1 MNLVRLA
8 LRRPLSVVVGVIA
21 IALAAGIGLQRMTRD
36 VFPPL
41 GIPTIYVAQPFG
53 GMDPAQMEGFIT
65 YYYEYHFLYITG
77 IEHVESK
84 SIQGASI
91 MKLQFHPG
99 TDMSAALSEVVAY
112 VNRSRAFMPPGTPG
126 PFITRFDAGSVPVG
140 YLVFSTTNA
149 NRTVGE
155 MQNAAL
161 NQVRPLFATLP
172 GVSAPPP
179 FGGSARTIL
188 INLKPD
194 RLRSYGVSADE
205 VVSAISAA
213 NTLSPS
219 GNLPLGD
226 KYPFVPVNAVV
237 KNIQDLAAVP
247 VRTGTGAGGGSV
259 FVRDLGDVADG
270 ADTVTSYALA
280 NGKRTVYMPVT
291 KRSDASTLSV
301 VELVKKN
308 IPEFKKVLPDDIEVT
323 YEFDQSPYVVR
334 AIRDLV
340 KEGALGAVLTGLMVL
355 LFLRDWRSAFIVVI
369 NIPIALLA
377 GTFALWMSG
386 QNINLM
392 TLGGLAL
399 AVGILVDEATV
410 AVENIHVHLARAAGR
425 AGCPQPAAERSDA
438 TEPRRRGEDT
448 APYQPSLARA
458 VLDAT
463 VETTAPRFLA
473 MLCVLAVFIPAFF
486 MQGAAKALFTPLA
499 LAVGFSMVASF
510 VLSSTLVPV
519 LSVWLLRG
527 AHASGAAVPAASS
540 PATVPVASGAVVSTA
555 SRPATVPVAAAAR
568 ETLAG
573 PKAGGTPAPLGGS
586 ARAYASVL
594 RPLLT
599 ARWLVVPLYLAVAV
613 GGLWLLAPRLGTEI
627 FPKVDAGQIQLRLRA
642 TPGTQLEKTEAIALR
657 VFDLIKREVGPDN
670 VQMSIGLVG
679 VHAANYPV
687 NLIHQWNA
695 GPEEAVLQI
704 QFKPGSVRTEPL
716 KEKLRATFKAELP
729 EVLVSF
735 EPSDIVERVMSF
747 GAPTPIEIAV
757 QGQSLHASKEFA
769 DKLRERLAKIPALR
783 DLQFAQVLDYPTL
796 DVNINRE
803 RAGLLGVRMSDA
815 TKSLVASTAS
825 SRFTVPNYWA
835 DPASGIAFSVQVQV
849 PQGRVT
855 TVEEFKNTP
864 VTTAGGKATLLRNI
878 ASLSEGTAPQ
888 TYERYN
894 LVRVVSLTANL
905 HGSDLGSV
913 AKAIH
918 AAIKETGAPPAK
930 TSVAVRGQIP
940 PMEEMFSG
948 LRQGLLLAV
957 VVIFLL
963 LMANFQSVRL
973 AFVVVST
980 VPAVLAGVAL
990 TLWLTHTTLN
1000 IQSFM
1005 GAIMAV
1011 GVAVANA
1018 ILLVTFAER
1027 ARVAAGLSPA
1037 VVGQA
1042 SSPATVRQSSRLATE
1057 TASETLAG
1065 QAAGGTPDPL
1075 GAVHA
1080 ALAGATSRLRPIL
1093 MTSFAMMAGML
1104 PLALGLGEG
1113 GDQTAPLGRAV
1124 IGGLAAATLTT
1135 LFVLPS
1141 VFAVVMTGKHTR
1153 SASLD
1158 PDDADSPEFTSASPA
1173 QPS

>member
-8 LRRPLSVVVGVIA
+8 LRRPLTIVVGVIA
-21 IALAAGIGLQRMTRD
+21 VALGAWIALQRMTRD

-53 GMDPAQMEGFIT
+53 GMDPAQMEGYIT
-65 YYYEYHFLYITG
+65 YFYEYHFLYITG

-91 MKLQFHPG
+91 MKLQFHPNV
-99 TDMSAALSEVVAY
+99 DMSSALSEVVAY

-161 NQVRPLFATLP
+161 NQVRPLFAPLP

-194 RLRSYGVSADE
+194 RLRSYGISADE
-205 VVSAISAA
+205 VVTAIAAA

-226 KYPFVPVNAVV
+226 KYPFVPINAVV

-247 VRTGTGAGGGSV
+247 IRTGTGTGGGAV
-259 FVRDLGDVADG
+259 FVRDLGEVADG
-270 ADTVTSYALA
+270 ADIVTSYALA

-301 VELVKKN
+301 VELVKAN

-340 KEGALGAVLTGLMVL
+340 KEGALGALLTGLMVL

-377 GTFALWMSG
+377 GTFALWVSG
-386 QNINLM
+386 QNVNLM

-410 AVENIHVHLARAAGR
+410 AIENIHVHLARGR
-425 AGCPQPAAERSDA
+425 P
-438 TEPRRRGEDT
+438 
-448 APYQPSLARA
+448 LARA

-473 MLCVLAVFIPAFF
+473 MLCVLAVFIPACF

-527 AHASGAAVPAASS
+527 AQHRGAQAAGL
-540 PATVPVASGAVVSTA
+540 PD
-555 SRPATVPVAAAAR
+555 AAAR
-568 ETLAG
+568 RIVPNSIQSENESQRAAST
-573 PKAGGTPAPLGGS
+573 
-586 ARAYASVL
+586 AREPRALPDAYASLL
-594 RPLLT
+594 RPLLA
-599 ARWLVVPLYLAVAV
+599 ARWLVLLVYLGLAAGALYFI
-613 GGLWLLAPRLGTEI
+613 APKLGTEL

-657 VFDLIKREVGPDN
+657 VLDLIKREAGPNN

-695 GPEEAVLQI
+695 GPEEGVLQI

-716 KEKLRATFKAELP
+716 KEKLRGIFKTELP
-729 EVLVSF
+729 DVLVSF

-849 PQGRVT
+849 PQGRVN

-864 VTTAGGKATLLRNI
+864 VTTTGGKATLLRNI

-894 LVRVVSLTANL
+894 LVRVVSLTANI
-905 HGSDLGSV
+905 HGSDLGTV
-913 AKAIH
+913 AKEIRRAL
-918 AAIKETGAPPAK
+918 AEVGAPPAK

-940 PMEEMFSG
+940 PMEEMFTG
-948 LRQGLLLAV
+948 LRNGLLLAV

-963 LMANFQSVRL
+963 LAANFQSIRL
-973 AFVVVST
+973 SLVVIST

-1018 ILLVTFAER
+1018 ILLVTYAER
-1027 ARVAAGLSPA
+1027 ARMSGDSA
-1037 VVGQA
+1037 
-1042 SSPATVRQSSRLATE
+1042 
-1057 TASETLAG
+1057 
-1065 QAAGGTPDPL
+1065 
-1075 GAVHA
+1075 A
-1080 ALAGATSRLRPIL
+1080 ALTGATSRLRPIL

-1104 PLALGLGEG
+1104 PMALGLGDG
-1113 GDQTAPLGRAV
+1113 GEQTAPLGRAV
-1124 IGGLAAATLTT
+1124 IGGLAAATLAT
-1135 LFVLPS
+1135 LFILPS

-1158 PDDADSPEFTSASPA
+1158 PDDADSPQFSTAK
-1173 QPS
+1173 

>member
-8 LRRPLSVVVGVIA
+8 LRRPLTVVVAVIA
-21 IALAAGIGLQRMTRD
+21 VALGAWIALQRMTRD

-41 GIPTIYVAQPFG
+41 GIPTIYVAQPYG
-53 GMDPAQMEGFIT
+53 GMDPAQMEGFLT

-84 SIQGASI
+84 SIQGASL

-155 MQNAAL
+155 MQTAAL
-161 NQVRPLFATLP
+161 NQVRPLFAPLP

-179 FGGSARTIL
+179 FGGAAHTIL
-188 INLKPD
+188 INVKPD
-194 RLRSYGVSADE
+194 RLRSYGISADE
-205 VVSAISAA
+205 VVQAISAA
-213 NTLSPS
+213 NVLSPS

-226 KYPFVPVNAVV
+226 KYPFVPINAVV
-237 KNIQDLAAVP
+237 KNPQDLAAVP
-247 VRTGTGAGGGSV
+247 VRLGTGSNGSAV
-259 FVRDLGDVADG
+259 FVRDLAEVVDG
-270 ADTVTSYALA
+270 SDTVTSYALV

-291 KRSDASTLSV
+291 KRADASTLSV
-301 VELVKKN
+301 VELVKANLPK
-308 IPEFKKVLPDDIEVT
+308 FKQVLPPDMDVT
-323 YEFDQSPYVVR
+323 YEMDQSPVVVG
-334 AIRDLV
+334 AIRNLV
-340 KEGALGAVLTGLMVL
+340 KEGVLGAALTGLMVL

-377 GTFALWMSG
+377 GTFALWVSG
-386 QNINLM
+386 QNIHLM

-410 AVENIHVHLARAAGR
+410 AIENIHAHLAR
-425 AGCPQPAAERSDA
+425 
-438 TEPRRRGEDT
+438 RRRREESLTECGIRNAECGMGSQRLLT
-448 APYQPSLARA
+448 SSTTPPLARA

-463 VETTAPRFLA
+463 VETAGPRFLA
-473 MLCVLAVFIPAFF
+473 MLCVLAVFMPAFF

-499 LAVGFSMVASF
+499 LAVGFTMVASF

-527 AHASGAAVPAASS
+527 HEQPT
-540 PATVPVASGAVVSTA
+540 P
-555 SRPATVPVAAAAR
+555 
-568 ETLAG
+568 L
-573 PKAGGTPAPLGGS
+573 TPALSQSERERGFTGLQS
-586 ARAYASVL
+586 GYAQFAGNLL
-594 RPLLT
+594 R
-599 ARWLVVPLYLAVAV
+599 ARWLVLLVYLALAAAAFV
-613 GGLWLLAPRLGTEI
+613 LIAPRLGTEI
-627 FPKVDAGQIQLRLRA
+627 FPKVDASQLQLRLRA
-642 TPGTQLEKTEAIALR
+642 APGTQLQATEAIALR
-657 VFDLIKREVGPDN
+657 LLDLIKREAGPDN
-670 VQMSIGLVG
+670 VAMTIGLVG
-679 VHAANYPV
+679 VHAQTYPI
-687 NLIHQWNA
+687 NLIYQWNA
-695 GPEEAVLQI
+695 GTQEGVLQV
-704 QFKPGSVRTEPL
+704 QFKRGSVRVEPL
-716 KEKLRATFKAELP
+716 KEKLRAVFQAELP
-729 EVLVSF
+729 GVEVSF

-757 QGQSLHASKEFA
+757 QGQSLAVSKEFA

-803 RAGLLGVRMSDA
+803 RAGLLGVKMSDA
-815 TKSLVASTAS
+815 TKSLVATTAS

-835 DPASGIAFSVQVQV
+835 DPKSGIAFAVQVQV

-864 VTTAGGKATLLRNI
+864 ITTASGGKTTLLRNI
-878 ASLSEGTAPQ
+878 ASVSEGTAPQ

-894 LVRVVSLTANL
+894 LARVVSLTANI
-905 HGSDLGSV
+905 HGSDLGTV
-913 AKAIH
+913 AKEIRRAL
-918 AAIKETGAPPAK
+918 AEVGAPPAA
-930 TSVAVRGQIP
+930 TTTAVRGQIP

-948 LRQGLLLAV
+948 LRSGLLLAV

-963 LMANFQSVRL
+963 LAANFQSVRL
-973 AFVVVST
+973 AVVVIST

-990 TLWLTHTTLN
+990 TLWFTGTTLN
-1000 IQSFM
+1000 LQSFM
-1005 GAIMAV
+1005 GTIMAV

-1027 ARVAAGLSPA
+1027 ARVGRAGCPQPAAA
-1037 VVGQA
+1037 A
-1042 SSPATVRQSSRLATE
+1042 SAPGRRAGDSAPYQSLA
-1057 TASETLAG
+1057 S
-1065 QAAGGTPDPL
+1065 D
-1075 GAVHA
+1075 A
-1080 ALAGATSRLRPIL
+1080 ALTGATYRLRPIL

-1104 PLALGLGEG
+1104 PLALGLGDG

-1124 IGGLAAATLTT
+1124 IGGLAAATLAT
-1135 LFVLPS
+1135 LFILPS
-1141 VFAVVMTGKHTR
+1141 VFAVVMADKHTR

-1158 PDDADSPEFTSASPA
+1158 PDDADSPQFSTAK
-1173 QPS
+1173 

>member
-8 LRRPLSVVVGVIA
+8 LRRPLTIVVGVIA
-21 IALAAGIGLQRMTRD
+21 VALGAWIALQRMTRD

-53 GMDPAQMEGFIT
+53 GMDPAQMEGYIT
-65 YYYEYHFLYITG
+65 YFYEYHFLYITG

-91 MKLQFHPG
+91 MKLQFHPNV
-99 TDMSAALSEVVAY
+99 DMSSALSEVVAY

-161 NQVRPLFATLP
+161 NQVRPLFAPLP

-188 INLKPD
+188 VNLKPD

-247 VRTGTGAGGGSV
+247 IRTGTGANGGAV
-259 FVRDLGDVADG
+259 FVRDLGEVADG
-270 ADTVTSYALA
+270 ADLITSYALA

-301 VELVKKN
+301 VELVKAN
-308 IPEFKKVLPDDIEVT
+308 IPNFKKVLPDDIEVT

-377 GTFALWMSG
+377 GTFALWVSG

-410 AVENIHVHLARAAGR
+410 AIENIHVHLARRKRREESPSEIGAR
-425 AGCPQPAAERSDA
+425 KSERG
-438 TEPRRRGEDT
+438 TESQRLVTSSPTPTLG
-448 APYQPSLARA
+448 RA

-463 VETTAPRFLA
+463 VETTGPRFLA

-499 LAVGFSMVASF
+499 LAVGFSMIASF

-527 AHASGAAVPAASS
+527 HEKDVVGSGSAPA
-540 PATVPVASGAVVSTA
+540 PGAVSSALVGNSAARPTSSTA
-555 SRPATVPVAAAAR
+555 SPSSAPVQPTRAS
-568 ETLAG
+568 AG
-573 PKAGGTPAPLGGS
+573 APEAGALPT
-586 ARAYASVL
+586 AYESML
-594 RPLLT
+594 RPLL
-599 ARWLVVPLYLAVAV
+599 AVRWLLVPIYLAVAIGAV
-613 GGLWLLAPRLGTEI
+613 WLLAPKLGTEI
-627 FPKVDAGQIQLRLRA
+627 FPKVDSGQIQLRLRA
-642 TPGTQLEKTEAIALR
+642 PSGTQLEKTEAIALR
-657 VFDLIKREVGPDN
+657 TLDLIKREAGPDN

-695 GPEEAVLQI
+695 GPEEGVLQV

-729 EVLVSF
+729 DVLVSF

-757 QGQSLHASKEFA
+757 QGQSLAASKEFA
-769 DKLRERLAKIPALR
+769 DKIRERLAKIPSLR
-783 DLQFAQVLDYPTL
+783 DVQFAQVLDYPTL

-835 DPASGIAFSVQVQV
+835 DPGSGIAFSVQVQV
-849 PQGRVT
+849 PQGRVNS
-855 TVEEFKNTP
+855 VEEFKNTP

-878 ASLSEGTAPQ
+878 ASVSEGTAPQ

-894 LVRVVSLTANL
+894 LVRVVSLTANI
-905 HGSDLGSV
+905 HGSDLGAV
-913 AKAIH
+913 AKEINRVLA
-918 AAIKETGAPPAK
+918 EVGAPPAK

-940 PMEEMFSG
+940 PMEEMFAG
-948 LRQGLLLAV
+948 LRNGLLLAV

-963 LMANFQSVRL
+963 LAANFQSLRL
-973 AFVVVST
+973 SLIVVST

-990 TLWLTHTTLN
+990 TLLLTRTTLN

-1027 ARVAAGLSPA
+1027 ARV
-1037 VVGQA
+1037 GQA
-1042 SSPATVRQSSRLATE
+1042 SSLSSIQKSPAP
-1057 TASETLAG
+1057 
-1065 QAAGGTPDPL
+1065 AANVAERESQKSGKMPDLL
-1075 GAVHA
+1075 GA
-1080 ALAGATSRLRPIL
+1080 ALEGATSRLRPIL

-1104 PLALGLGEG
+1104 PMALGLGEG
-1113 GDQTAPLGRAV
+1113 GEQTAPLGRAV
-1124 IGGLAAATLTT
+1124 IGGLAAATLAT
-1135 LFVLPS
+1135 LFILPS
-1141 VFAVVMTGKHTR
+1141 VFAVVMSGKHTR

-1158 PDDADSPEFTSASPA
+1158 PDDADSPQFDSAKP
-1173 QPS
+1173 

>member
-8 LRRPLSVVVGVIA
+8 LRRPLTIVVGVLA
-21 IALAAGIGLQRMTRD
+21 VALAAWIGLQRMTRD

-53 GMDPAQMEGFIT
+53 GMDPAQMEGYIT
-65 YYYEYHFLYITG
+65 YFYEYHFLYITG

-99 TDMSAALSEVVAY
+99 TDMASALSEVVAY

-161 NQVRPLFATLP
+161 NQVRPLFAPLP

-194 RLRSYGVSADE
+194 RLRSYGISADE
-205 VVSAISAA
+205 VVTAMAAA

-247 VRTGTGAGGGSV
+247 IRTGTGVGGGSV

-270 ADTVTSYALA
+270 ADLITSYALA

-377 GTFALWMSG
+377 GTFALWVSG

-410 AVENIHVHLARAAGR
+410 AIENIHVHLARRGSSRRKEAPSELGTR
-425 AGCPQPAAERSDA
+425 NAERGTESQSLVTSAA
-438 TEPRRRGEDT
+438 TPTLG
-448 APYQPSLARA
+448 RA

-527 AHASGAAVPAASS
+527 AHASGAAVSAASS
-540 PATVPVASGAVVSTA
+540 PATGTVA
-555 SRPATVPVAAAAR
+555 RPQ
-568 ETLAG
+568 
-573 PKAGGTPAPLGGS
+573 AGGTPAPLAS
-586 ARAYASVL
+586 AYASFL

-599 ARWLVVPLYLAVAV
+599 ARWLLVPLYLAAAL

-642 TPGTQLEKTEAIALR
+642 APGTQLEKTEAIALR
-657 VFDLIKREVGPDN
+657 VLDLIKREAGPDN

-695 GPEEAVLQI
+695 GPEEGVLQI

-716 KEKLRATFKAELP
+716 KEKLRAVFKAELP
-729 EVLVSF
+729 DVAVSF

-757 QGQSLHASKEFA
+757 QGQNLATSKEFA
-769 DKLRERLAKIPALR
+769 DKLRERLVKIPALR
-783 DLQFAQVLDYPTL
+783 DVQFAQVLDYPTL

-803 RAGLLGVRMSDA
+803 RAGLLGVKMSDA

-835 DPASGIAFSVQVQV
+835 DPGSGIAFSVQVQV
-849 PQGRVT
+849 PQGRVNS
-855 TVEEFKNTP
+855 VEEFKNTP

-878 ASLSEGTAPQ
+878 ASVSEGTAPQ

-894 LVRVVSLTANL
+894 LVRVVSLTANI
-905 HGSDLGSV
+905 HGSDLGTV

-918 AAIKETGAPPAK
+918 AAIKEAGAPPAK

-940 PMEEMFSG
+940 PMEEMFAG
-948 LRQGLLLAV
+948 LRNGLLLAV

-973 AFVVVST
+973 AVVVVST
-980 VPAVLAGVAL
+980 VPAVIAGVAL
-990 TLWLTHTTLN
+990 TLLLTGTTLN

-1011 GVAVANA
+1011 GLAVANA

-1027 ARVAAGLSPA
+1027 ARVG
-1037 VVGQA
+1037 
-1042 SSPATVRQSSRLATE
+1042 
-1057 TASETLAG
+1057 
-1065 QAAGGTPDPL
+1065 
-1075 GAVHA
+1075 
-1080 ALAGATSRLRPIL
+1080 
-1093 MTSFAMMAGML
+1093 
-1104 PLALGLGEG
+1104 
-1113 GDQTAPLGRAV
+1113 
-1124 IGGLAAATLTT
+1124 
-1135 LFVLPS
+1135 
-1141 VFAVVMTGKHTR
+1141 
-1153 SASLD
+1153 
-1158 PDDADSPEFTSASPA
+1158 
-1173 QPS
+1173 

>member
-8 LRRPLSVVVGVIA
+8 LRRPLTILVAVIA
-21 IALAAGIGLQRMTRD
+21 IALGAGIALQRMTRD

-41 GIPTIYVAQPFG
+41 GIPTIYVAQPYG
-53 GMDPAQMEGFIT
+53 GMDPAQMEGFLT

-84 SIQGASI
+84 SIQGASL

-161 NQVRPLFATLP
+161 NQVRPLFAPLR

-179 FGGSARTIL
+179 FGGAAHTIL
-188 INLKPD
+188 INVKPD
-194 RLRSYGVSADE
+194 RLRSYGISADE
-205 VVSAISAA
+205 VVQAISAA
-213 NTLSPS
+213 NVLSPS
-219 GNLPLGD
+219 GNLLLGD
-226 KYPFVPVNAVV
+226 RLPFVPVNAVV
-237 KNIQDLAAVP
+237 KNPQDLAAVP
-247 VRTGTGAGGGSV
+247 IRIGGANGGAV
-259 FVRDLGDVADG
+259 FVRDLADVVDG
-270 ADTVTSYALA
+270 SDTVTSFALV

-291 KRSDASTLSV
+291 KRADASTLSV
-301 VELVKKN
+301 VELVKANLPK
-308 IPEFKKVLPDDIEVT
+308 FKQVLPPDMDVT
-323 YEFDQSPYVVR
+323 YEMDQSPIVER
-334 AIRDLV
+334 AISALV
-340 KEGALGAVLTGLMVL
+340 KEGLLGAALTGLMVL

-369 NIPIALLA
+369 NIPVALLA

-410 AVENIHVHLARAAGR
+410 AIENIHVHLAQGR
-425 AGCPQPAAERSDA
+425 P
-438 TEPRRRGEDT
+438 
-448 APYQPSLARA
+448 LARA
-458 VLDAT
+458 ALDAT
-463 VETTAPRFLA
+463 METATPRLLA

-499 LAVGFSMVASF
+499 LAVGFTMVASF

-527 AHASGAAVPAASS
+527 AQHRGAQAAGL
-540 PATVPVASGAVVSTA
+540 PD
-555 SRPATVPVAAAAR
+555 AAAR
-568 ETLAG
+568 RIVPNSIQSENESRRAAST
-573 PKAGGTPAPLGGS
+573 
-586 ARAYASVL
+586 AREPRALPDAYASLL
-594 RPLLT
+594 RPLLA
-599 ARWLVVPLYLAVAV
+599 ARWLVLLVYL
-613 GGLWLLAPRLGTEI
+613 GLAAGALWFLAPRLGTEL
-627 FPKVDAGQIQLRLRA
+627 FPKVDAGQLQLRLRA
-642 TPGTQLEKTEAIALR
+642 APGTQLAKTETIALR
-657 VFDLIKREVGPDN
+657 LLELIAREAGPEN
-670 VQMSIGLVG
+670 VAMTIGLVG
-679 VHAANYPV
+679 VHAQTYPI
-687 NLIHQWNA
+687 NLIYQWNA
-695 GPEEAVLQI
+695 GTQEGVLQV
-704 QFKPGSVRTEPL
+704 QFKRGAVRVEPL
-716 KEKLRATFKAELP
+716 KEKLRAVFRAELP
-729 EVLVSF
+729 DVEVSF

-747 GAPTPIEIAV
+747 GAQTPIEIAV
-757 QGQSLHASKEFA
+757 QGQSLAVSKEFA
-769 DKLRERLAKIPALR
+769 DKLRERLAKIPSLR

-835 DPASGIAFSVQVQV
+835 DPNSGIAFAVQVQV

-855 TVEEFKNTP
+855 TIEEFKNTP
-864 VTTAGGKATLLRNI
+864 ITTAGGGKATLLRNI
-878 ASLSEGTAPQ
+878 ASVSEGTAPQ

-894 LVRVVSLTANL
+894 LARVVSLTANI
-905 HGSDLGSV
+905 HGSDLGTV
-913 AKAIH
+913 AKEIRRAL
-918 AAIKETGAPPAK
+918 AEVGAPPAK

-940 PMEEMFSG
+940 PMEEMFTG
-948 LRQGLLLAV
+948 LRNGLLLAV

-963 LMANFQSVRL
+963 LAANFQSVRL
-973 AFVVVST
+973 SLVVIST

-990 TLWLTHTTLN
+990 TLWLTGTTLN
-1000 IQSFM
+1000 LQSFM
-1005 GAIMAV
+1005 GTIMAV

-1018 ILLVTFAER
+1018 ILLVTFAEQ
-1027 ARVAAGLSPA
+1027 ARM
-1037 VVGQA
+1037 
-1042 SSPATVRQSSRLATE
+1042 
-1057 TASETLAG
+1057 
-1065 QAAGGTPDPL
+1065 GGDS
-1075 GAVHA
+1075 AA
-1080 ALAGATSRLRPIL
+1080 ALTGATSRLRPIL

-1104 PLALGLGEG
+1104 PLALGLGDG

-1124 IGGLAAATLTT
+1124 IGGLAAATLAT
-1135 LFVLPS
+1135 LFILPS

-1158 PDDADSPEFTSASPA
+1158 PDDADSPQFSTAK
-1173 QPS
+1173 